1 MLNWLKNDFEDLYSM
16 QFMSISWLASLRRN
30 ALRRRVWF
38 HVLSKVERS
47 VVNLTVRYVDQI
59 RSLKLSLAIGRVVCK
74 LLEAFKGRFL
84 KRVERVGSDI
94 AEKISKIAISWC
106 YVEASSWK
114 HDLSFIRFL
123 GVDAINNNPGRRY
136 S

>member
-1 MLNWLKNDFEDLYSM
+1 M
-16 QFMSISWLASLRRN
+16 QFMSISWLASLRRD

-74 LLEAFKGRFL
+74 LFEAFKGRFL
-84 KRVERVGSDI
+84 RRVECVGCGL
-94 AEKISKIAISWC
+94 AEKISKIAVGWG
-106 YVEASSWK
+106 YVEASSWT
-114 HDLSFIRFL
+114 HDSSFIRFL
-123 GVDAINNNPGRRY
+123 GINAVNDNLV
-136 S
+136 

>member
-1 MLNWLKNDFEDLYSM
+1 MRL
-16 QFMSISWLASLRRN
+16 MSISWLASLRRD

-47 VVNLTVRYVDQI
+47 VVELTVRYVDQI

-74 LLEAFKGRFL
+74 ILEALRNRFL
-84 KRVERVGSDI
+84 KRVECVGYGI
-94 AEKISKIAISWC
+94 AEKISKIAVGWG

-123 GVDAINNNPGRRY
+123 GVNTVNDIPA
-136 S
+136 

>member
-1 MLNWLKNDFEDLYSM
+1 MRV
-16 QFMSISWLASLRRN
+16 MSISWLASLRMD

-84 KRVERVGSDI
+84 RRVERVGSEF
-94 AEKISKIAISWC
+94 ALKISRIAVGWG

-114 HDLSFIRFL
+114 HDSSFIRFL
-123 GVDAINNNPGRRY
+123 GVNAVNNNLGWR
-136 S
+136 